1 MMNDKRKPLI
11 QLVGYQRASSAKTCA
26 AIFDFGV
33 HATGLVLI
41 GWVGYHISGLI

>member
-1 MMNDKRKPLI
+1 MMGNKRKPLI

-26 AIFDFGV
+26 AIFDAGV
-33 HATGLVLI
+33 HAVGLALI